1 MHLNTKGDGVVITFP
16 ITLANQVCSL
26 PLVEEC
32 LALSRIDLA
41 ALFCNNWTLAIRV
54 LLCLSPH
61 TISL

>member
-41 ALFCNNWTLAIRV
+41 TLCRV
-54 LLCLSPH
+54 LLFLSPH
-61 TISL
+61 AISP